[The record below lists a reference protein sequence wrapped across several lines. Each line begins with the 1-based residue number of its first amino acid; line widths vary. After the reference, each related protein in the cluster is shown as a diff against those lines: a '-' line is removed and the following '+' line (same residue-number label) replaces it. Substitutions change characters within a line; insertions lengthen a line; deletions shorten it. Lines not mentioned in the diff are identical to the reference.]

1 MQSLK
6 KIHAWAQMKVPL
18 LKTLPVRLQKVGLFF
33 FYKNTDFHPK
43 IKTFHSDFYFIIK
56 SGQYYIKFNDHFS
69 VFLCRCRVSVAAN
82 GFQKFA
88 ISLLKMKFLPNFNTI
103 APL

>member
-1 MQSLK
+1 M
-6 KIHAWAQMKVPL
+6 
-18 LKTLPVRLQKVGLFF
+18 
-33 FYKNTDFHPK
+33 
-43 IKTFHSDFYFIIK
+43 TFHSDFDFIIK
-56 SGQYYIKFNDHFS
+56 SGQDNIKLNDHFS
-69 VFLCRCRVSVAAN
+69 VFLRRCHVSVAAN

>member
-1 MQSLK
+1 M
-6 KIHAWAQMKVPL
+6 
-18 LKTLPVRLQKVGLFF
+18 
-33 FYKNTDFHPK
+33 
-43 IKTFHSDFYFIIK
+43 IK
-56 SGQYYIKFNDHFS
+56 SGQDYIKLNDHFS
-69 VFLCRCRVSVAAN
+69 VFLCPCRVSVAAN